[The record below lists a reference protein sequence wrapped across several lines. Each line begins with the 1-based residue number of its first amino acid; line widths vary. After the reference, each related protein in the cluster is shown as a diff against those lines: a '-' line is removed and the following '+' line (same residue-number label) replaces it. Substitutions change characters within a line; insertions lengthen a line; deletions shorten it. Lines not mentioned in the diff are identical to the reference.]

1 MITEVLRYPKKYGI
15 TKGEVMKQKAEF
27 SFSKAW
33 KFKETSTE
41 YTLSLDDTLVK
52 KYYETKI
59 EIPYFGN

>member
-1 MITEVLRYPKKYGI
+1 
-15 TKGEVMKQKAEF
+15 MKQKAEF